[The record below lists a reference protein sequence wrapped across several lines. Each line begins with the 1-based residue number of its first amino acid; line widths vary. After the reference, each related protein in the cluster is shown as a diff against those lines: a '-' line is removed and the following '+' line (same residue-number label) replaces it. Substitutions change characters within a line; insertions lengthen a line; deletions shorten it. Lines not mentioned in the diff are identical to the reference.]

1 MSFTCQVCFEQ
12 QSKRFPLP
20 KLATGN
26 GDVLREADCEHPI
39 CQTCLATFVTSRV
52 QEQMVSNVR
61 CPFGGCTNQ
70 IFEQD
75 VKRMVSEGIVTSQ
88 ISERFAELRT
98 SNYTARAESLSETL
112 TSLEESN
119 DFELIL
125 KLWHSTRLCP
135 RCSLVIEKSQGC
147 NSFFCIC
154 GHHFHYDSAPRIV
167 GKGIKNYDQVV
178 SVARSCG
185 LTLEDAQKYGGESW
199 RKERALACNRLVDR
213 VVEQTRLSRDAA
225 WELLQQA
232 KLGDQSA
239 RERIR
244 CAKEVTAEE
253 EDREPY
259 FDLWENSLDD
269 TDELQART
277 GKVGAHV
284 LQEASEEIVDAD
296 FNSESAKTWALI
308 VTKSIEAVGTHKIDR
323 CIGLRKVPPVADC
336 EVGNET
342 V

>member
-12 QSKRFPLP
+12 QSKRFALP

-39 CQTCLATFVTSRV
+39 CQTCLATFVASRV
-52 QEQMVSNVR
+52 QEQLVSSVR
-61 CPFGGCTNQ
+61 CPFDGCTNQ

-75 VKRMVSEGIVTSQ
+75 VNRMVSEGIVTSQ

-167 GKGIKNYDQVV
+167 GKGVKNYDQVV

-199 RKERALACNRLVDR
+199 KRERALAWNRLVDR
-213 VVEQTRLSRDAA
+213 VVAQTRLSRDAA

-239 RERIR
+239 RQRIR

-253 EDREPY
+253 EDSELY
-259 FDLWENSLDD
+259 FDLWENSMDD

-277 GKVGAHV
+277 GEVVANV
-284 LQEASEEIVDAD
+284 LQEASEDIAGTA
-296 FNSESAKTWALI
+296 FTSEHAEMWASI
-308 VTKSIEAVGTHKIDR
+308 VTKSIEAVGIHKANR
-323 CIGLRKVPPVADC
+323 CIGSHKVLQVANC

-342 V
+342 A